1 MRQAREATHRLGG
14 LGRGTGGDNGQSG
27 HDHGS
32 ENDRPGDDHGHDHAA
47 CGAKLDVEKLDCFRV
62 AIEFQALA
70 AALLPKGC
78 GALRDQ
84 LDRASVSIALNLSE
98 GAGCRSPG
106 QKARYYAIAR
116 GSASECG
123 AVLAIAAARGLGDA
137 LECARGRWLV
147 VRLVQMLT
155 KLERRFR

>member
-1 MRQAREATHRLGG
+1 M
-14 LGRGTGGDNGQSG
+14 
-27 HDHGS
+27 
-32 ENDRPGDDHGHDHAA
+32 
-47 CGAKLDVEKLDCFRV
+47 
-62 AIEFQALA
+62 
-70 AALLPKGC
+70 PKGC

-98 GAGCRSPG
+98 GAGCRSPR

-123 AVLAIAAARGLGDA
+123 AVLAIASARGLGDA
-137 LECARGRWLV
+137 EACARGRGLV

>member
-1 MRQAREATHRLGG
+1 MRQAKAAMHGAETTGRETGHDHGG
-14 LGRGTGGDNGQSG
+14 WRSGPG

-32 ENDRPGDDHGHDHAA
+32 ANGPQ
-47 CGAKLDVEKLDCFRV
+47 LDIEKLDCFRV

-70 AALLPKGC
+70 AELLPKGC

-98 GAGCRSPG
+98 GAGVRAAR

-116 GSASECG
+116 GSASECA
-123 AVLAIAAARGLGDA
+123 AVVAIASARGLAAAETCGR
-137 LECARGRWLV
+137 ARELLV
-147 VRLVQMLT
+147 RIVQMLT
-155 KLERRFR
+155 RLERRFR